1 MGDHQKRLTAPEPWG
16 IAKKKY
22 KFITKTAP
30 GAHNTQALPLAVWVR
45 DQMGFAR
52 TLKEVKK
59 ILNDRQVI
67 VNGRVCKDPRS
78 GIGLFDV
85 VSMPALNKNFLIL
98 RDNKGK
104 IVAKE
109 IPPEQAHT
117 RLCKVKNKTVVG
129 DGKIQLNLRQG
140 ANLLSDAP
148 VKPND
153 SIVVTLGS
161 ETDPSVPRFTIVEHY
176 PMNVGNYAMVIGG
189 RHRGRTGKVVAIE
202 KQPGSISNRVF
213 LEDGKDGTR
222 FDTVQR
228 YVFMIG
234 TTAEAASRW
243 GSGE

>member
-16 IAKKKY
+16 IAKKEY

-85 VSMPALNKNFLIL
+85 VSMPALNKHFLIL

-117 RLCKVKNKTVVG
+117 RLCKVKSKTVVR
-129 DGKIQLNLRQG
+129 DGKVQLNLRDG

-148 VKPND
+148 VNPHD

-176 PMNVGNYAMVIGG
+176 PMSTGNYAMVIGG
-189 RHRGRTGKVVAIE
+189 RHRGRMGKIVAIE
-202 KQPGSISNRVF
+202 QQSGNNPTRVLF
-213 LEDGKDGTR
+213 EDGKDGTQ
-222 FDTVQR
+222 FETIQR

-243 GSGE
+243 GSER